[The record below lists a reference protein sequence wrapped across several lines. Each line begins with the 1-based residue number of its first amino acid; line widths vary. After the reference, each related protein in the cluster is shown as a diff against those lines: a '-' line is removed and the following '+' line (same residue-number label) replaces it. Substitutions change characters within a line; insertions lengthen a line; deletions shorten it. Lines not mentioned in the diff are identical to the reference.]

1 MESCASCASILRGSA
16 ALDEHSEEKY
26 DALAD
31 GFSEREYA
39 DPARYSAG
47 RARLVVELGPRLER
61 GATVVDLGCGDGI
74 MAGPLGAYGLVY
86 TGVDS
91 STQMVEA
98 ARRRHPGLTFVA
110 ERSEAYRPPEP
121 VDATI
126 CLRAFYYPED
136 RIAFF
141 RGVAEYTKQKFVF
154 DFRQAAHPADTVERD
169 LRSRRV
175 HADRDA
181 AVLRASAPCR
191 SRRSPRAR
199 SRRLERTGPLGMFL
213 SRYAGRVFCSASV

>member
-1 MESCASCASILRGSA
+1 VSS
-16 ALDEHSEEKY
+16 SEEKY
-26 DALAD
+26 DALAE

-74 MAGPLGAYGLVY
+74 MAGPLGEYGLVY
-86 TGVDS
+86 MGVDS

-141 RGVAEYTKQKFVF
+141 RRIAEYTKQKFVF
-154 DFRQAAHPADTVERD
+154 DFRQAAHPAGTVERD
-169 LRSRRV
+169 LRTAGFTRIAMRPYFVPQRR
-175 HADRDA
+175 
-181 AVLRASAPCR
+181 AVPGLAASALE
-191 SRRSPRAR
+191 AV
-199 SRRLERTGPLGMFL
+199 ERTGPLGLFL

>member
-1 MESCASCASILRGSA
+1 VSS
-16 ALDEHSEEKY
+16 SEEKY
-26 DALAD
+26 DALAE

-74 MAGPLGAYGLVY
+74 MAGPLGEYGLIY
-86 TGVDS
+86 TGIDS

-121 VDATI
+121 IDATI

-141 RGVAEYTKQKFVF
+141 RGIAEYTKQKFVF

-169 LRSRRV
+169 LRTAGFNRIVMRPYFVPQRRAV
-175 HADRDA
+175 PGLA
-181 AVLRASAPCR
+181 ANALAA
-191 SRRSPRAR
+191 A
-199 SRRLERTGPLGMFL
+199 ERTGPLGLFL

>member
-1 MESCASCASILRGSA
+1 MAEA
-16 ALDEHSEEKY
+16 E
-26 DALAD
+26 

-74 MAGPLGAYGLVY
+74 MAGPLGEYGLVY

-91 STQMVEA
+91 STQMVEV
-98 ARRRHPGLTFVA
+98 ARRRHPGVSFVA

-126 CLRAFYYPED
+126 CLRAFYYPDD

-141 RGVAEYTKQKFVF
+141 RGIAEYTKQKFVF
-154 DFRQAAHPADTVERD
+154 DFRQAAHPAHTVERD
-169 LRSRRV
+169 LRTAGFTRIVMRPYFVPQRR
-175 HADRDA
+175 
-181 AVLRASAPCR
+181 AVPGLAVSALE
-191 SRRSPRAR
+191 AV
-199 SRRLERTGPLGMFL
+199 ERTGPLGLFL

>member
-1 MESCASCASILRGSA
+1 MS
-16 ALDEHSEEKY
+16 SEEKY
-26 DALAD
+26 DALAE

-74 MAGPLGAYGLVY
+74 MAGPLGEYGLVY

-141 RGVAEYTKQKFVF
+141 RGIAEYTKQKFVF

-169 LRSRRV
+169 LRTAGFTRIAMRPYFVPQRR
-175 HADRDA
+175 
-181 AVLRASAPCR
+181 AVPGLAASALE
-191 SRRSPRAR
+191 AA
-199 SRRLERTGPLGMFL
+199 ERTGPLGLFL